1 MPPAGVSSVP
11 RALPYPDP
19 PLSDGRIALRSW
31 CDADAPRLVAAFRD
45 PEIPRWTFIPAPY
58 SERDAREFIARQRRD
73 RDGGVA
79 LAFAIVPAHDEAT
92 VLGGTGLEPVDRVI
106 GRGEIGYW
114 VAREHRG
121 RGIATAAVRLLA
133 GWALSGLGL
142 RRLEILAFRG
152 NAASER
158 VAQNAGFVR
167 ERLLPEH
174 RLHPHSG
181 EVRDMVL
188 YALERD
194 SGPRVT

>member
-1 MPPAGVSSVP
+1 MPPADVSFVP

-19 PLSDGRIALRSW
+19 PLSDGRITLRPWRES
-31 CDADAPRLVAAFRD
+31 DAPALVAAFQD
-45 PEIPRWTFIPAPY
+45 PEIPRWTFIPVPY
-58 SERDAREFIARQRRD
+58 SARDARDFIARQRRD

-79 LAFAIVPAHDEAT
+79 LAFAIVAAGDDAR
-92 VLGGTGLEPVDRVI
+92 VLGGTGLEPVERVTR
-106 GRGEIGYW
+106 RGEIGYW

-133 GWALSGLGL
+133 AWALGDLGL

-158 VAQNAGFVR
+158 VAQNAGFVC